1 MSSDDTFLA
10 LDGPGALS
18 AFRARGLLARV
29 QAIEPSAVL
38 LHAQH
43 VHFVHVR
50 GELGETERA
59 RLLALLDYGEA
70 AAPLDRRPAQ
80 QWLVVPRLGT
90 VSPWA
95 SKATDIA
102 HNCGLND
109 VLRIERGTRYSLL
122 LKGGFFGGRTPDAEA
137 AQRIAA
143 LLHDRMTESV
153 VAADA
158 SCAQLFEE
166 LPGRPM
172 ARVAVGTGG
181 RAALVRANA
190 EMGLALS
197 DDEIDYLLDAY
208 SAMRR
213 DPTDVELMMFAQA
226 NSEHCRHKIF
236 NARWTIDGEAQ
247 PASLFGMI
255 RATHEAAPQATI
267 VAYSDNAAVIEGG
280 IARRFHPRS
289 SHEDEGGS
297 GAIGAEFSAAEE
309 LTHFVFK
316 VETHNH
322 PTAISPFPG
331 AATGAGGEIRDEGAT
346 GRGAKPKAGLCGF
359 SVSNL
364 RLPDFRMRW
373 ENDSDVAG
381 GVRSERD
388 YGFPGRI
395 SNALAIMIDG
405 PIGAA
410 AFNNEFGRP
419 NLVGYF
425 RAFEANVGGQRYGY
439 HKPIMIAGG
448 IGAIRAGQ
456 THKLDLPP
464 GTLLIQLGGPGMRIG
479 LGGGAASSMG
489 AGANTEQLDFDSVQ
503 RGNAEMQRRAQEVID
518 RCWMLGADNPILSIH
533 DVGAGGLSN
542 AMPELADSA
551 GRGARFELPKVPVE
565 ESGMSPLEIWCN
577 ESQERYSLAVAPE
590 KLAAFDW
597 LCRRE
602 RAPYAVIG
610 RISQDRQLVVESGDG
625 EPAVDMPM
633 DVLLGKPPKMHRDV
647 VRERQALPPIET
659 AGLGL
664 RDVLLDVLRHPTVAS
679 KSFLVTIGDRSV
691 GGMNCRDPMVG
702 PWQVPVADCAVT
714 LADFDGY
721 SGEAMAMGERTPV
734 AVIDAAAASRLAIG
748 EALTNLAAADVDL
761 ARVKLSANWMAAC
774 GLPGEDAKLFD
785 AVRAAGE
792 FCQRLGI
799 SIPVG
804 KDSLSMRTAWRDG
817 DEDKRVAAPV
827 SLIASSA
834 AAVGDVRLS
843 LTPQLRTDCG
853 ETALILVDLGRG
865 QQRLGGSIFA
875 QVTQQIGNDAPDV
888 EQPEQLAAAV
898 RALRALAAQG
908 RVLAYHDRSDGGL
921 FATVCEMAFAGHC
934 GVTLNI
940 DVLAMD
946 PVASDWGDFKIRP
959 EQVSVRRDEQTLR
972 ALLNEELGLVVQV
985 RAAERSSVMDALRA
999 EGLGAVSHIVA
1010 KVQTGDQARD
1020 TVEIWRDAKE
1030 IFAMPRA
1037 ELQQA
1042 WSEVSWRIA
1051 RLRDNPDCA
1060 DAEFARVTDA
1070 DDAGLSMSLSFDPA
1084 QDVAAPMIATG
1095 RRPRIAVLR
1104 EQGVNSHYEMASAFD
1119 RAGFTAVDVHMT
1131 DLLAGR
1137 TSLAGFKGFA
1147 ACGGFS
1153 YGDVLGGGGGW
1164 AKTILHNPRLAEE
1177 FAAFFLR
1184 GDSFALGVCNGCQMM
1199 SQLSMLIPGAQCWP
1213 RFSRNRSEQF
1223 EGRLVMVEV
1232 LDSPSLFFAG
1242 MAGSRMPIANA
1253 HGEGCASFA
1262 QSGHREQA
1270 ERGGLIAARYVDPA
1284 GNLTERYPYNPNGSP
1299 GGITGLTT
1307 PDGRFTILMPHPERV
1322 RRTVQMSWQPPG
1334 LAEDSPWMRMF
1345 RNARRWLG

>member
-1 MSSDDTFLA
+1 
-10 LDGPGALS
+10 
-18 AFRARGLLARV
+18 
-29 QAIEPSAVL
+29 
-38 LHAQH
+38 
-43 VHFVHVR
+43 
-50 GELGETERA
+50 
-59 RLLALLDYGEA
+59 
-70 AAPLDRRPAQ
+70 
-80 QWLVVPRLGT
+80 VP
-90 VSPWA
+90 
-95 SKATDIA
+95 
-102 HNCGLND
+102 
-109 VLRIERGTRYSLL
+109 
-122 LKGGFFGGRTPDAEA
+122 
-137 AQRIAA
+137 
-143 LLHDRMTESV
+143 
-153 VAADA
+153 
-158 SCAQLFEE
+158 
-166 LPGRPM
+166 
-172 ARVAVGTGG
+172 VGTGG
-181 RAALVRANA
+181 REALVRANA
-190 EMGLALS
+190 DMGLALS
-197 DDEIDYLLDAY
+197 EDEIDYLLDAY
-208 SAMRR
+208 SAMGR

-236 NARWTIDGEAQ
+236 NARWTIDGQEQ
-247 PASLFGMI
+247 PTSLFGMI
-255 RATHEAAPQATI
+255 RATHEAAPQATV
-267 VAYSDNAAVIEGG
+267 VAYSDNAAVIEGRVV
-280 IARRFHPRS
+280 RRFHPRS
-289 SHEDEGGS
+289 AAD
-297 GAIGAEFSAAEE
+297 GAIGTEFGARDE
-309 LTHFVFK
+309 LTHTVFK

-359 SVSNL
+359 SVSGL
-364 RLPDFRMRW
+364 RLPEFRMRW
-373 ENDSDVAG
+373 ENDGDVAG
-381 GVRSERD
+381 GARSGRD
-388 YGFPGRI
+388 YGFPPRI
-395 SNALAIMIDG
+395 SDALSIMIDG

-419 NLVGYF
+419 NLLGYF
-425 RAFEANVGGQRYGY
+425 RSFEANVAGRRYGY

-448 IGAIRAGQ
+448 IGSIRDDL
-456 THKLDLPP
+456 THKLSLPP

-518 RCWMLGADNPILSIH
+518 RCWMMGSENPILSIH

-551 GRGARFELPKVPVE
+551 RRGARFELPKVPVE

-577 ESQERYSLAVAPE
+577 ESQERYALAVPPE

-597 LCRRE
+597 ICRRE
-602 RAPYAVIG
+602 RAPYAVVG
-610 RISQDRQLVVESGDG
+610 RISDDRQLVVESGG
-625 EPAVDMPM
+625 GQLAVDMPM
-633 DVLLGKPPKMHRDV
+633 EVLLGKPPKMHRDV
-647 VRERQALPPIET
+647 KREPAALPPVET
-659 AGLGL
+659 AGWNL
-664 RDVLLDVLRHPTVAS
+664 REVLLDVLRHPTVAS
-679 KSFLVTIGDRSV
+679 KAFLVTIGDRSV
-691 GGMNCRDPMVG
+691 GGLNCRDPMVG

-714 LADFDGY
+714 LADFEGY
-721 SGEAMAMGERTPV
+721 AGEAMAMGERTPV

-748 EALTNLAAADVDL
+748 EALTNIAAADVDL
-761 ARVKLSANWMAAC
+761 SRVKLSANWMAAC

-785 AVRAAGE
+785 AVRAASE
-792 FCQRLGI
+792 FCRSLGV

-804 KDSLSMRTAWRDG
+804 KDSLSMRTVWRDG

-827 SLIASSA
+827 SLIVSA
-834 AAVGDVRLS
+834 AAAVDDVRRS

-853 ETALILVDLGRG
+853 DTELVLVDLGNGR
-865 QQRLGGSIFA
+865 QRLGGSIFA
-875 QVTQQIGNDAPDV
+875 QVTQQIGNDAPDI
-888 EQPEQLAAAV
+888 EQPAQLAAAI
-898 RALRALAAQG
+898 RALRRLAAQG

-959 EQVSVRRDEQTLR
+959 EQVAVRRDEQTLR
-972 ALLNEELGLVVQV
+972 ALLNEELGLVMQV
-985 RAAERSSVMDALRA
+985 RTAERSEVMDALRA
-999 EGLGAVSHIVA
+999 EGLGAVSHVVA
-1010 KVQTGDQARD
+1010 KVQAADQARD
-1020 TVEIWRDAKE
+1020 TIEIWRDARS
-1030 IFAMPRA
+1030 IFEMPRA
-1037 ELQQA
+1037 EGQRA

-1051 RLRDNPDCA
+1051 RLRDNPECA
-1060 DAEFARVTDA
+1060 DAEFARASDA
-1070 DDAGLSMSLSFDPA
+1070 GDRGLSMALGFDPG
-1084 QDVAAPMIATG
+1084 QDVAAPMIASG
-1095 RRPRIAVLR
+1095 VRPRIAILR

-1119 RAGFTAVDVHMT
+1119 RAGFTAVDLHMT

-1137 TSLAGFKGFA
+1137 ASLADFKGFA

-1164 AKTILHNPRLAEE
+1164 AKTILHNPKLAEE

-1199 SQLSMLIPGAQCWP
+1199 SQLAMLIPGAQCWP
-1213 RFSRNRSEQF
+1213 RFTRNRSEQF

-1253 HGEGCASFA
+1253 HGEGFASFVQPA
-1262 QSGHREQA
+1262 HRAQA
-1270 ERGGLIAARYVDPA
+1270 EQGNLVAVRYVDSQGQA
-1284 GNLTERYPYNPNGSP
+1284 TERYPYNPNGSP

-1334 LAEDSPWMRMF
+1334 LGEDSPWMRMF